1 MQNFCL
7 LSFLELESYKAI
19 TEAAAVPCE
28 NSISTVNGK
37 VVCKNTLI
45 FNEEFNAEILKL
57 WNYETR
63 FSSDLNDAAFVV
75 YEKRPETSYIR
86 DGKLTIKPELMTS
99 FMGFDDARLRRGNY
113 KLKEK

>member
-1 MQNFCL
+1 M
-7 LSFLELESYKAI
+7 
-19 TEAAAVPCE
+19 EAAVVVPCE

-45 FNEEFNAEILKL
+45 FNEEFNAEMLKL
-57 WNYETR
+57 WNYDTR
-63 FSSDLNDAAFVV
+63 FSSDLGDAEFVV

-86 DGKLTIKPELMTS
+86 DGKLTIKPELMTT